1 MAAAAVQRDVLEM
14 FYGPVPRGL
23 KLAKPM
29 DPQRLA
35 PFEDFVLVGNNFN
48 RWLNVW
54 RMELLL
60 DRKYNKGD
68 IYQFRKAH
76 KVKFMEV
83 VKNELKRIGSIKVSF
98 GIRQDFERVNYETG
112 KVQVIKHYFAKD
124 PPKIFMKGDSDEKI
138 RQKFEE
144 FIERVKGQ
152 TENWTDVGSGWEAG
166 EIDLVYINVAHYQPQ
181 QGETYLPLPI
191 KSG

>member
-1 MAAAAVQRDVLEM
+1 M
-14 FYGPVPRGL
+14 
-23 KLAKPM
+23 
-29 DPQRLA
+29 
-35 PFEDFVLVGNNFN
+35 N
-48 RWLNVW
+48 
-54 RMELLL
+54 
-60 DRKYNKGD
+60 
-68 IYQFRKAH
+68 
-76 KVKFMEV
+76 V
-83 VKNELKRIGSIKVSF
+83 VKIELERLGSVKVSI
-98 GIRQDFERVNYETG
+98 GLGQDVKRYNHEKGE
-112 KVQVIKHYFAKD
+112 VQVIKHYFAKD